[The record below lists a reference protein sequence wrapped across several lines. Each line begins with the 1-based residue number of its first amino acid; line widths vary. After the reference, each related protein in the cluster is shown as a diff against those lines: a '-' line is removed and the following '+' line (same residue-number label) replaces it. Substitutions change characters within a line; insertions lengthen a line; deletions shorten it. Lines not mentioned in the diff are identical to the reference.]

1 MNTRTAACAALLA
14 LAALTGCSDTD
25 SGSDD
30 VAACKTAMAK
40 QLEQGV
46 AARTNA
52 SPMPTGSRPPACAG
66 VDDATLTRLTGE
78 VTTEWLDSDQADKV
92 AEDALKS
99 ATPAAVPTGPE
110 ISADCRA
117 WIERELLDSS
127 DSIDATAGSSACGDM
142 SDAELDAAIEAVTDD
157 LVEQDATPAP

>member
-1 MNTRTAACAALLA
+1 MNTRAAACAALLA

-25 SGSDD
+25 SGSGN

-46 AARTNA
+46 AARSNG
-52 SPMPTGSRPPACAG
+52 SPMPTGSRPPACNG
-66 VDDATLTRLTGE
+66 VDDATLQRLTGE
-78 VTTEWLDSDQADKV
+78 VTTEWMDSDQADKV

-99 ATPAAVPTGPE
+99 ATPVPVPTGPD

-117 WIERELLDSS
+117 WIESELLDST
-127 DSIDATAGSSACGDM
+127 DTIDATSGSTACDGM
-142 SDAELDAAIEAVTDD
+142 TDAELDAAIEAVTND
-157 LVEQDATPAP
+157 LATQGATPAS

>member
-1 MNTRTAACAALLA
+1 MNTRAAACATLLA

-25 SGSDD
+25 SDSGD

-40 QLEQGV
+40 QLEEAV
-46 AARTNA
+46 TARSSGT
-52 SPMPTGSRPPACAG
+52 PMPTGTRPAACAG

-78 VTTEWLDSDQADKV
+78 VTTEWANSDQADKV

-127 DSIDATAGSSACGDM
+127 ESLDATAGSSACGDM
-142 SDAELDAAIEAVTDD
+142 SDAELDAAIEAVTNV
-157 LVEQDATPAP
+157 LVDQDATPAP